1 MSIFQRTKATRRA
14 LLLGGALV
22 VASATITGFAA
33 TTASARPRQHP
44 PVNAGAQLPR
54 PVSVTVDPV
63 TTAYLVLDLTT
74 AVCTSP
80 SCLATLPA
88 AAALLGEARAA
99 GALVVYSMTS
109 TGTILPQ
116 VAPLPTDPVVQA
128 HADKF
133 FNTELDAIL
142 SSHPAITT
150 LVIVGSA
157 ANGAVLYTTFE
168 ANLRG
173 YTAVVA
179 EDGVS
184 ASTPYILHYSFFQ
197 LLNEP
202 GFSNP
207 TNTPLQAKDVTLSE
221 SRLITFS

>member
-1 MSIFQRTKATRRA
+1 MSIFRRGKAARRA
-14 LLLGGALV
+14 LLAGGVLV
-22 VASATITGFAA
+22 IASAAISGIAA
-33 TTASARPRQHP
+33 TAASAKPPQVP
-44 PVNAGAQLPR
+44 PVNAGAQLPD
-54 PVSVTVDPV
+54 PVAVTVSHT

-74 AVCTSP
+74 AVCTS
-80 SCLATLPA
+80 SACLATLPA
-88 AAALLGEARAA
+88 AAALLSEARANN
-99 GALVVYSMTS
+99 ALVIYSKTS

-116 VAPLPTDPVVQA
+116 VAPLATDPVVQA

-133 FNTELDAIL
+133 FGTNLAMIL
-142 SSHPAITT
+142 SAHPDITT

-173 YTAVVA
+173 YNVVVA

-184 ASTPYILHYSFFQ
+184 ASTPYVLHYSFFQ
-197 LLNEP
+197 FLNEP

-207 TNTPLQAKDVTLSE
+207 TNAPLAKGVTLSE
-221 SRLITFS
+221 SDLITFT